1 MAAPRASHAAAGP
14 ADGGGLL
21 KLRERPA
28 LLFVCAA
35 VASLAAVGAALVSQH
50 VYGIQPCPWCV
61 LQRLIFVVVAAVAL
75 LGLLAERGSVWQRVA
90 GGAMS
95 LVAIE
100 GMVAALW
107 QHFVA
112 AASASCNL
120 TFADRVM
127 TGLHLDTLLPE
138 IFEARAT
145 CADAA
150 VRLLGVPYEFY
161 SLALFALLCVAGVL
175 VLTQPTRSR

>member
-1 MAAPRASHAAAGP
+1 MGMS
-14 ADGGGLL
+14 LL
-21 KLRERPA
+21 ALRERPD
-28 LLFVCAA
+28 LLLGASV

-61 LQRLIFVVVAAVAL
+61 LQRLIFVVIAAIAL
-75 LGLLAERGSVWQRVA
+75 LGLVARTGVWQRVA
-90 GGAMS
+90 GAAMS
-95 LVAIE
+95 LVAID

-161 SLALFALLCVAGVL
+161 SLALFALLCLAGVL
-175 VLTQPTRSR
+175 VLTQPSQRR

>member
-1 MAAPRASHAAAGP
+1 MS
-14 ADGGGLL
+14 GGVLG
-21 KLRERPA
+21 LRERPA
-28 LLFVCAA
+28 LLLGTSA
-35 VASLAAVGAALVSQH
+35 VLSLAAVGAALVSQH
-50 VYGIQPCPWCV
+50 VYGIEPCPWCV
-61 LQRLIFVVVAAVAL
+61 LQRLIFVVIAAIAL
-75 LGLLAERGSVWQRVA
+75 IGLLARTSLWQRVA
-90 GGAMS
+90 GAAVS

-100 GMVAALW
+100 GIVAALW

-150 VRLLGVPYEFY
+150 VKLLGVPYEFY
-161 SLALFALLCVAGVL
+161 SLALFALLCLAGVL
-175 VLTQPTRSR
+175 VLTQPGQRR

>member
-1 MAAPRASHAAAGP
+1 MS
-14 ADGGGLL
+14 GGLL
-21 KLRERPA
+21 ALRERPA
-28 LLFVCAA
+28 LLLGTSA

-61 LQRLIFVVVAAVAL
+61 LQRLIFVVAAAVAL
-75 LGLLAERGSVWQRVA
+75 LGLVARASLWQRAA
-90 GGAMS
+90 GGALS

-100 GMVAALW
+100 GIVAALW

-112 AASASCNL
+112 AASASCNM

-150 VRLLGVPYEFY
+150 VKLLGVPYEFY
-161 SLALFALLCVAGVL
+161 SLGLFALLCLAGVL
-175 VLTQPTRSR
+175 VLTQPGRRR